1 MTLPL
6 PRPGPS
12 NYQDE
17 PGFEL
22 DLLWDQAADAIEA
35 TYAEVT
41 AHLANTS
48 NPHSVTKAQVGLG
61 SVDNTA
67 DTNKPVSTAQAA
79 ADTAIGSAAASD
91 ATTKANS
98 AQAAAIAA
106 CPAET
111 ATTIGALTAG
121 ATTKA
126 TPVDA
131 DVIGLS
137 DSAASNV
144 LKKLSWANLKTALQ
158 SVFATLA
165 GTSGG
170 QTLRGGTAASE
181 TLTLQSTASATKGKI
196 LFGTSAYDEVN
207 NRLGIGQTSP
217 SAALHLKSGGTGAST
232 APIKFT
238 SGPYLTDPE
247 AGAIE
252 YNAGTFSITNATPVR
267 RQIATEQ
274 YLRSRGLSLV
284 TNGTGLL
291 NDNTN
296 FSGYTFDRNDTYA
309 GAGSFMVNLASS
321 TRLSDELIPVLVS
334 QRYRLSLYAKS
345 GDIGGGN
352 YSAANRQYFGLALYD
367 IDGLTIGSQHA
378 DRIPSAAVD
387 TTLGAA
393 LNPGDTTVT
402 LTNATGW
409 QNAGSA
415 AGRQFCWYGYTNSF
429 GYTYPDYTYTRLVS
443 SLYPG
448 NASLGTWNAGAI
460 VGNVITLRVP
470 WAGPAL
476 ASGTSVR
483 CTATGNTYKYIAL
496 SNALVPNS
504 WTRYEGYIEG
514 LQVGGVA
521 SNNKFRDGTAYVTV
535 LALVNYHGSADNN
548 VRLSWV
554 ALTEISSANMEPQV
568 GVGSTYKSLLQSE
581 LPTNG
586 LVVEG
591 RLGVGTSTP
600 SGCIHAVSTTEQLRI
615 GYDSSNYLSATVAS
629 DGSATLAATGG
640 TVTLQGTAATDGPTL
655 GSELLTSA
663 GWTVT
668 AGWTESPDDTFA
680 HAAASG
686 TAALT
691 HSATISSATRYQVS
705 WTVTGRTAGSFTVAV
720 GGQSQT
726 TITATGA
733 FGPSSTSTA
742 ALTVTPTTDFDG
754 TISLLSCKNI
764 STSAMALLLL
774 RSVIGAVYEQRT
786 SANPANMCT
795 FLGYG
800 SGRFYT
806 TGVRDTSVGAYTQ
819 YNITSGGYDT
829 AVGTNAQYSL
839 TTGNYDTAVGTN
851 AQYSLTTGNYDT
863 AVGAN
868 VQYFVTTGSFLTG
881 QGINAQYSLTTGS
894 FDTAV
899 GSYAQYGL
907 TTGSSDTAVGR
918 NAQRYLADGVTNAQ
932 VFDQCTHIGA
942 DSRVSAENVA
952 NETAIGYQAIGIG
965 SNTTSIGNLSVT
977 ATQIAGNCTHL
988 LIDATTNA
996 AVTVESLI
1004 KNVTGAGVGAAGLGP
1019 RLIFGA
1025 ESSTTDSTTQA
1036 DITATWTD
1044 ATHAT
1049 RKSRLTL
1056 SAWDTAA
1063 REGLRIE
1070 GDGSVARLGFYGATA
1085 VVKPTALTATVAAA
1099 PAGGTGTAAG
1109 AWDTSGN
1116 RDLAIATINNL
1127 KTRVDQLETKL
1138 QALGLLT

>member
-1 MTLPL
+1 MSIA
-6 PRPGPS
+6 RPGPT
-12 NYQDE
+12 NLQNE
-17 PGFEL
+17 AGFEL
-22 DLLWDQAADAIEA
+22 DVLFGQVCDLAENHVAASA
-35 TYAEVT
+35 
-41 AHLANTS
+41 
-48 NPHSVTKAQVGLG
+48 PHSGHSTPG
-61 SVDNTA
+61 SV
-67 DTNKPVSTAQAA
+67 
-79 ADTAIGSAAASD
+79 
-91 ATTKANS
+91 
-98 AQAAAIAA
+98 AAAIASSA
-106 CPAET
+106 PAET
-111 ATTIGALTAG
+111 ATTIGTLTA
-121 ATTKA
+121 AAAANA

-131 DVIGLS
+131 DTIGLA

-144 LKKLSWANLKTALQ
+144 LKKLSWANLKSALQ

-238 SGPYLTDPE
+238 SGPYLTNPE

-296 FSGYTFDRNDTYA
+296 FSGYTFDNNDTYA
-309 GAGSFMVNLASS
+309 GAGSFRVNLASS

-378 DRIPSAAVD
+378 DRVPSEAVD

-402 LTNATGW
+402 LTTATGW
-409 QNAGSA
+409 RNDNSA
-415 AGRQFCWYGYTNSF
+415 ASRQFCWYGYTNSF
-429 GYTYPDYTYTRLVS
+429 GYTYPDYTYTRLCS
-443 SLYPG
+443 SGYSG

-470 WAGPAL
+470 WTGPAL

-483 CTATGNTYKYIAL
+483 CTAAGNTYKYIAL

-615 GYDSSNYLSATVAS
+615 GYDSSNYQSTTVSSNGA
-629 DGSATLAATGG
+629 
-640 TVTLQGTAATDGPTL
+640 VI
-655 GSELLTSA
+655 
-663 GWTVT
+663 V
-668 AGWTESPDDTFA
+668 
-680 HAAASG
+680 SG
-686 TAALT
+686 IDQL
-691 HSATISSATRYQVS
+691 
-705 WTVTGRTAGSFTVAV
+705 
-720 GGQSQT
+720 
-726 TITATGA
+726 TIT
-733 FGPSSTSTA
+733 
-742 ALTVTPTTDFDG
+742 
-754 TISLLSCKNI
+754 
-764 STSAMALLLL
+764 
-774 RSVIGAVYEQRT
+774 RT
-786 SANPANMCT
+786 
-795 FLGYG
+795 
-800 SGRFYT
+800 
-806 TGVRDTSVGAYTQ
+806 
-819 YNITSGGYDT
+819 
-829 AVGTNAQYSL
+829 
-839 TTGNYDTAVGTN
+839 
-851 AQYSLTTGNYDT
+851 
-863 AVGAN
+863 
-868 VQYFVTTGSFLTG
+868 
-881 QGINAQYSLTTGS
+881 
-894 FDTAV
+894 
-899 GSYAQYGL
+899 
-907 TTGSSDTAVGR
+907 
-918 NAQRYLADGVTNAQ
+918 
-932 VFDQCTHIGA
+932 
-942 DSRVSAENVA
+942 
-952 NETAIGYQAIGIG
+952 
-965 SNTTSIGNLSVT
+965 
-977 ATQIAGNCTHL
+977 
-988 LIDATTNA
+988 DATTNA
-996 AVTVESLI
+996 PVTVESLI
-1004 KNVTGAGVGAAGLGP
+1004 KNVTGAGVGTAGLGP

-1049 RKSRLTL
+1049 RKSLLTL
-1056 SAWDTAA
+1056 SAWDTTA
-1063 REGLRIE
+1063 REGFRIE

-1085 VVKPTALTATVAAA
+1085 VVKPTALTATVAEA